1 MTGAAPSTSPVSTRW
16 RATNWQMAPSW
27 RAYLGSQ
34 PYGRGEERARISER
48 EPRGQRFGGAS
59 PPERPPRPRRCLRV
73 RSAGR
78 RRCARR
84 HPRPPEPRR
93 WGRGRRA
100 RRGRARCRDGDLQP
114 ARTPAAGPD
123 VELDAQAA
131 KRGRRRV
138 RRRISGGSRR
148 SSVGKPAGR
157 SGDGMTTEALA
168 PAAAEPAIAPGG
180 GAEIVLPQVIRRR
193 GAVGGGAVPGVL
205 RGRIANART
214 RAECGRAAGQFLGWC
229 EARGFRLR
237 DSLLAPRG
245 RLHPDAPG
253 SVPGS
258 VPTVKQ
264 QRGHPLIGLVQ
275 LVASVITALRFISAA
290 GLATTT
296 RGGRGQRTGEVNHAP

>member
-100 RRGRARCRDGDLQP
+100 RRGRARCRDGGLQP

-138 RRRISGGSRR
+138 RRRVDAPADVARANPVHTGAGRFVLRLALRTWHGAREAPVAPRHPRR
-148 SSVGKPAGR
+148 RQPDRAARPARRDIERLFGVGKVR
-157 SGDGMTTEALA
+157 
-168 PAAAEPAIAPGG
+168 AAALMQTF
-180 GAEIVLPQVIRRR
+180 GAELVGNQKTLP
-193 GAVGGGAVPGVL
+193 
-205 RGRIANART
+205 RT
-214 RAECGRAAGQFLGWC
+214 KLLQQLKKHRGRAAC
-229 EARGFRLR
+229 PADRG
-237 DSLLAPRG
+237 P
-245 RLHPDAPG
+245 
-253 SVPGS
+253 
-258 VPTVKQ
+258 
-264 QRGHPLIGLVQ
+264 VQ
-275 LVASVITALRFISAA
+275 GAHR
-290 GLATTT
+290 
-296 RGGRGQRTGEVNHAP
+296 RP